1 MATGK
6 AGEVPVRGP
15 VPPARGKRGKD
26 AEDRGALVQCPVQAP
41 VRQRPGV
48 FAFVPGADTR
58 SPMNAVAPACSKS
71 APNAVPL

>member
-6 AGEVPVRGP
+6 AGKVPV
-15 VPPARGKRGKD
+15 RGKRGKD
-26 AEDRGALVQCPVQAP
+26 AEDRGAVVEGPVQAP
-41 VRQRPGV
+41 VRQRPAV

-58 SPMNAVAPACSKS
+58 SPMNAAAPACRKN